1 MKTICNYIIFLF
13 VLCLPVTLLAQK
25 AENVDTIKTQF
36 AEKNFLEHKVME
48 PYRGE
53 ISRQHSTHSA
63 TSVSGEELKPMYSP
77 NLGYALSGKLAGL
90 HVVQKGGSQGNT
102 DAPDLMIRGRQTFQ
116 DNGILI
122 LVDGVETKWSNLL
135 VDEIESVTLLKDAAS
150 LVLYGQRGANG
161 VLLITTKRG
170 INNEKVKISLS
181 TRFGW
186 QQATQLPELLGNG
199 DYAELYN
206 EAMKSDGK
214 DISNGYFKNQQIV
227 DYFKSQKYPYLYPD
241 VNWYDEVLK
250 KSAFVH
256 NYALTFSGGNNF
268 AKYYA
273 ALGFMDTQGLYA
285 HTNGTTNSNYDLKR
299 YNIRT
304 NIDLQLTKWLS
315 SEVKFRGVIED
326 KIFPNADENSIW
338 KTMGVFLP
346 YAVHTPS
353 GAWGG
358 VEKYAE
364 NPVATIQQKG
374 YKSINERTIDTSVKM
389 IANLESLTPGL
400 SIYGQIG
407 FSNNYYMTFDKVR
420 GLAYEELTPRPDKI
434 IPGITPENEMPYD
447 VTARG
452 SEGSFSHS
460 QNSGTQWNRTT
471 IMAGADYSRYFNKH
485 QIDISLN
492 YFQELYKAAGNQMP
506 YAKQNILGRANYSY
520 NNRYFGGFA
529 ISYSGS
535 ENFPV
540 NHRFGVFPA
549 FSAGWIISNEEFMRH
564 NTILTFFKLKSS
576 IGLVGNDR
584 TGSVGRFIYQQNYVS
599 GGNYL
604 FGENLDQSPGLY
616 KEGILANPF
625 VTWEKALK
633 YDVGTEMTL
642 FNRLSLSAEYFFE
655 KRNDIYVQPNN
666 YISALLGADIN
677 NMNEGKTQNQG
688 IEIEA
693 FWNDRVGDFSYYL
706 GGRFSYAK
714 NKIIDIKENHRPANE
729 EYLYAKGRPINQPYI
744 LEAIGFFKD
753 EQDIVDSPKQMFGNV
768 QPGDIKY
775 KDQNNDG
782 FIDDN
787 DRIPVGHTSYPE
799 IYYGFDAGIGFKG
812 FDLAISFQG
821 AGNRSVSLL
830 DNNLIIP
837 FLNGGVKPTQWVKDN
852 YWIPEKGD
860 AALFPRLTTEEN
872 NNNYRPSTLWQRSG
886 SYLRLKN
893 IELGYT
899 IPVNATRQI
908 KIEKIRVFVS
918 VINPFTWDKI
928 SELNVDP
935 EVMDMFKYPVMK
947 SYNMGFS
954 VQF

>member
-186 QQATQLPELLGNG
+186 QQAIQLPELLGNG

-326 KIFPNADENSIW
+326 KIFPNADENTIW

-353 GAWGG
+353 GAWA
-358 VEKYAE
+358 V
-364 NPVATIQQKG
+364 
-374 YKSINERTIDTSVKM
+374 
-389 IANLESLTPGL
+389 
-400 SIYGQIG
+400 
-407 FSNNYYMTFDKVR
+407 
-420 GLAYEELTPRPDKI
+420 
-434 IPGITPENEMPYD
+434 
-447 VTARG
+447 
-452 SEGSFSHS
+452 
-460 QNSGTQWNRTT
+460 
-471 IMAGADYSRYFNKH
+471 
-485 QIDISLN
+485 
-492 YFQELYKAAGNQMP
+492 
-506 YAKQNILGRANYSY
+506 
-520 NNRYFGGFA
+520 
-529 ISYSGS
+529 
-535 ENFPV
+535 
-540 NHRFGVFPA
+540 
-549 FSAGWIISNEEFMRH
+549 
-564 NTILTFFKLKSS
+564 
-576 IGLVGNDR
+576 
-584 TGSVGRFIYQQNYVS
+584 
-599 GGNYL
+599 
-604 FGENLDQSPGLY
+604 
-616 KEGILANPF
+616 
-625 VTWEKALK
+625 
-633 YDVGTEMTL
+633 
-642 FNRLSLSAEYFFE
+642 
-655 KRNDIYVQPNN
+655 
-666 YISALLGADIN
+666 
-677 NMNEGKTQNQG
+677 
-688 IEIEA
+688 
-693 FWNDRVGDFSYYL
+693 
-706 GGRFSYAK
+706 
-714 NKIIDIKENHRPANE
+714 
-729 EYLYAKGRPINQPYI
+729 
-744 LEAIGFFKD
+744 
-753 EQDIVDSPKQMFGNV
+753 
-768 QPGDIKY
+768 
-775 KDQNNDG
+775 
-782 FIDDN
+782 
-787 DRIPVGHTSYPE
+787 
-799 IYYGFDAGIGFKG
+799 
-812 FDLAISFQG
+812 
-821 AGNRSVSLL
+821 
-830 DNNLIIP
+830 
-837 FLNGGVKPTQWVKDN
+837 
-852 YWIPEKGD
+852 
-860 AALFPRLTTEEN
+860 
-872 NNNYRPSTLWQRSG
+872 
-886 SYLRLKN
+886 LKN
-893 IELGYT
+893 M
-899 IPVNATRQI
+899 Q
-908 KIEKIRVFVS
+908 KI
-918 VINPFTWDKI
+918 
-928 SELNVDP
+928 
-935 EVMDMFKYPVMK
+935 
-947 SYNMGFS
+947 
-954 VQF
+954 Q